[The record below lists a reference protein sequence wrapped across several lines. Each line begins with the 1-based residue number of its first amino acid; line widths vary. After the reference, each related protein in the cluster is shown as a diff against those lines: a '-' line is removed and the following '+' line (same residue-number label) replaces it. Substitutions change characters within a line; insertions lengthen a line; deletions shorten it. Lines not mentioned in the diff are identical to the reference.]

1 MMKIQFFSVIII
13 LIGIIMFPVSCIES
27 YVPVGVQD
35 TAGILVVEG
44 MILEKGTTIKL
55 SRTIRLDSTLQRATN
70 YNAVHNARVQVI
82 DETKN
87 VIAIAEQQI
96 VNGKISP
103 GVYAVKGEITFKP
116 GTKYALDIQVENKKY
131 QSAFVSPV
139 HTPEVDDVTWKQNAD
154 KSIDIMVST
163 HDPENKTNY
172 FRWVFKEDWE
182 YRANYFGKYVYIPNT
197 GELIEQNIFGPNNR
211 YYCWDSDVSKKILL
225 ATSDKHTE
233 SIIKNKLIHTLQ
245 PNNTRFSYLYS
256 MLVKQYAL
264 DKEAYT
270 YFDNLQKNIE
280 SGGTIFAPQ
289 PTELRGNIK
298 CISHPDEV
306 VIGYI
311 VAANETEYRL
321 YINMEKIEGE
331 DSYNCMELET
341 YPIYELHTAYWKG
354 LGICYVEWIE
364 TMVLYVCAPIKC
376 VDCLLRGGTKN
387 KPDFWPNDHQ

>member
-1 MMKIQFFSVIII
+1 MIMNLQYFSVVII
-13 LIGIIMFPVSCIES
+13 LIGIILLPVSCIES
-27 YVPVGVQD
+27 YEPAGVQD

-55 SRTIRLDSTLQRATN
+55 SRTIRLDSTLQRASN
-70 YNAVHNARVQVI
+70 YNAVHNALVQVI

-96 VNGKISP
+96 VNGKINP
-103 GVYAVKGEITFKP
+103 GVYAVNGEIIFNP
-116 GTKYALDIQVENKKY
+116 GTKYALDIQVENRNY

-139 HTPEVDDVTWKQNAD
+139 HTPEVDDVTWKQND
-154 KSIDIMVST
+154 DNSIDIMVST

-182 YRANYFGKYVYIPNT
+182 YRSNYFGRYVYIPNT
-197 GELIEQNIFGPNNR
+197 GEIIEQSMFGPNNR

-225 ATSDKHTE
+225 ASSDKHTE
-233 SIIKNKLIHTLQ
+233 SIIKNKKIHSFQ

-264 DKEAYT
+264 DKEAYI
-270 YFDNLQKNIE
+270 YYDNLQKNIE

-311 VAANETEYRL
+311 VAAKETEYRI
-321 YINMEKIEGE
+321 YIDMLKINGE
-331 DSYNCMELET
+331 DLYNCGET
-341 YPIYELHTAYWKG
+341 ESFPIYELYNAYLQGW
-354 LGICYVEWIE
+354 GICFE
-364 TMVLYVCAPIKC
+364 MMGMYVCAPIKC